1 MSLNSKFLLG
11 YTCKRG
17 LLILCDKRLPYCKS
31 GLFRRGVRRGKEPL
45 IFALLISRRIPNEAY
60 AADYVA
66 VGKVLKV
73 CIEFSLVEP
82 QGGLHFVVPENP
94 FKHQENKQGSEVKQ
108 EEEKDKDAVKDEP
121 EASSSSSR

>member
-1 MSLNSKFLLG
+1 M
-11 YTCKRG
+11 
-17 LLILCDKRLPYCKS
+17 
-31 GLFRRGVRRGKEPL
+31 
-45 IFALLISRRIPNEAY
+45 LISRRIPNEAY